1 MNVRFDHLAK
11 VLLLL
16 YDNERRGERPFLVS
30 ELADKARISRSVFF
44 MRLKK
49 KLEDAGLV
57 EFRVNPDRTVTVHLT
72 VKGRRLAECLKQ
84 CEDILREVGVIG
96 NEGRKG

>member
-16 YDNERRGERPFLVS
+16 YDNEERGGRPFLVS
-30 ELADKARISRSVFF
+30 ELADKAEISRSVFF

-49 KLEDAGLV
+49 KLEDAGIV
-57 EFRVNPDRTVTVHLT
+57 EFRVNPDRTITVHLT
-72 VKGRRLAECLKQ
+72 ERGRRLAQALKSV
-84 CEDILREVGVIG
+84 EDVLKKIGVVP
-96 NEGRKG
+96 

>member
-16 YDNERRGERPFLVS
+16 YDKEERGERPFLIS
-30 ELADKARISRSVFF
+30 ELTDKARISRSVFF

-49 KLEDAGLV
+49 KLEEAGLV
-57 EFRVNPDRTVTVHLT
+57 EFRVNPDRTITVHLT
-72 VKGRRLAECLKQ
+72 ERGRKLAQALKSV
-84 CEDILREVGVIG
+84 EDVLKELGVI
-96 NEGRKG
+96 

>member
-16 YDNERRGERPFLVS
+16 YDNEEKGGRPFLIS
-30 ELADKARISRSVFF
+30 ELVDKVKISRSVFF

-57 EFRVNPDRTVTVHLT
+57 EFRVNPDRTITVHLT
-72 VKGRRLAECLKQ
+72 ERGRKLARALKSV
-84 CEDILREVGVIG
+84 EDVLKEIGVI
-96 NEGRKG
+96 